1 MADAYG
7 YIYLV
12 WGRYSMG
19 RYRQIEEIVKLMNT
33 PEAIRNTSIIA
44 HVDHG
49 KTTLSD
55 SLLAA
60 AGIISEQTAGQRL
73 FLDSWELEQKRQMTV
88 FASNISLAHTYEGKD
103 YLINLIDTPGH
114 IDFSGAVTRSLRA
127 VDGALVVVDAVEG
140 PMTQTETVLM
150 QALRERVQPI
160 LFINKVDRLIKEL
173 KLTSEEIQRKFAKII
188 VRINSLIEKYAP
200 PEHKKDWQVTVEDG
214 RVAFGSALHKWG
226 LNLPHM
232 KTKNVSF
239 KDIVDAYTGEPDE
252 IGRKVDALS
261 KKAPLYEPILDMFCE
276 HLPNPFQAQPY
287 RQSQIWPG
295 DSSSSIG
302 KGMGKVDPG
311 GPLLMCITT
320 IEVDPHSGVVAIGR
334 VFSGTVEKGK
344 TVQLVASHQK
354 GAIQQV
360 YMSMATDRV
369 IVEKIPAGN
378 IAALSGLPSI
388 HVGETVAEGGVE
400 TQPFEGLKY
409 VSDPVVTVAVEP
421 EDVKDLPLFDKV
433 MHKLTLEDPN
443 LHFKINKESGEF
455 LLSGMGELHLEVTAY
470 RMQEAALKV
479 KISKPIVI
487 YRETITQDYQGP
499 PIMGKS
505 PNKHNRLWVTLETL
519 PDEII
524 EAIKAGKISEMQT
537 RDERQKILAKQFGW
551 KTDDA
556 RHVIAIEGT
565 NILVNKIKGRQYVE
579 EVLDHV
585 KSGFREAVYTS
596 VLAKEPAYG
605 LKVNLEDIMIH
616 DDPVHR
622 GPAQIL
628 PMTWRPI
635 WCSFLLSNPKLLEP
649 IISFECKVPNQFVSS
664 VIAIVQKRRG
674 KILDMVTEEDMVI
687 VKAEMPV
694 AESFGLADEL
704 RSSTQG
710 RAFWATQFSR
720 WAPVPESMQADIIR
734 QIRERRGL
742 SATPPR
748 AEEFYEEA

>member
-1 MADAYG
+1 
-7 YIYLV
+7 
-12 WGRYSMG
+12 MG
-19 RYRQIEEIVKLMNT
+19 RYRQIEDIVKLMNN
-33 PEAIRNTSIIA
+33 PEIIRNTSIIA

-60 AGIISEQTAGQRL
+60 AGIISEQRAGQQL
-73 FLDSWELEQKRQMTV
+73 YLDSWELEQKRQMTV
-88 FASNISLAHTYEGKD
+88 FASNISMVHTYNGKEH
-103 YLINLIDTPGH
+103 LINLIDTPGH

-150 QALRERVQPI
+150 QALRERVKPI
-160 LFINKVDRLIKEL
+160 LFINKVDRLIKEI
-173 KLTSEEIQRKFAKII
+173 KLTPEEIQRKFAKII
-188 VRINSLIEKYAP
+188 LRINNLIEKYAP
-200 PEHKKDWQVTVEDG
+200 PEHKKDWQVKVEDG

-232 KTKNVSF
+232 KAKGITF
-239 KDIVDAYTGEPDE
+239 QEIIDAYAGETDE
-252 IGRKVDALS
+252 ITKKVDVLS

-276 HLPNPFQAQPY
+276 HLPNPLDAQPY
-287 RQSQIWPG
+287 RQTQIWPG
-295 DSSSSIG
+295 DVNSPVG
-302 KGMGKVDPG
+302 KAMAKVDPN

-320 IEVDPHSGVVAIGR
+320 IEVDPHSGVIAIGR
-334 VFSGTVEKGK
+334 VFSGTVKKGK
-344 TVQLVASHQK
+344 TVSLVNSRQK
-354 GAIQQV
+354 GTIQQV
-360 YMSMATDRV
+360 YMSMAADRV
-369 IVEKIPAGN
+369 IVDEIPAGN

-388 HVGETVAEGGVE
+388 HVGETVAEEGVA

-433 MHKLTLEDPN
+433 IHKLTLEDPN
-443 LHFKINKESGEF
+443 LHFIINKESGEY

-470 RMQEAALKV
+470 RMQEAGLKV

-487 YRETITQDYQGP
+487 YRETISHDYKGP

-505 PNKHNRLWVTLETL
+505 PNKHNRLWVTIEKL
-519 PDEII
+519 PEEVI
-524 EAIKAGKISEMQT
+524 EAIRTGKINEMQT
-537 RDERQKILAKQFGW
+537 RDERQKILKQFGW
-551 KTDDA
+551 STDDA
-556 RHVIAIEGT
+556 RNVIAIEGT
-565 NILVNKIKGRQYVE
+565 NILVNRIKGRQYVE
-579 EVLDHV
+579 EIIDHV

-605 LKVNLEDIMIH
+605 LKVNLEDILVH
-616 DDPVHR
+616 EDPVHR

-635 WCSFLLSNPKLLEP
+635 WCCFLLSDPKLLEP
-649 IISFECKVPNQFVSS
+649 ILNFECKVPNQFVSN

-674 KILDMVTEEDMVI
+674 KILDMTNEEDMVI

-720 WAPVPESMQADIIR
+720 WAPVPESMQAEIIA
-734 QIRERRGL
+734 QIRKRRGL
-742 SATPPR
+742 SPTPPKP
-748 AEEFYEEA
+748 EEFYEEA

>member
-1 MADAYG
+1 MA
-7 YIYLV
+7 
-12 WGRYSMG
+12 RYK
-19 RYRQIEEIVKLMNT
+19 QIEEIVKLMDSR
-33 PEAIRNTSIIA
+33 EMIRNTSIIA

-60 AGIISEQTAGQRL
+60 AGIISEQTAGQKL

-88 FASNISLAHTYEGKD
+88 FASNISLAHNFKGKE

-160 LFINKVDRLIKEL
+160 LFINKVDRLIKEI
-173 KLTSEEIQRKFAKII
+173 KLTPEEIQRKFAKII
-188 VRINSLIEKYAP
+188 LRINNLIEKYAP
-200 PEHKKDWQVTVEDG
+200 PEHKKDWQVKVEDG

-232 KTKNVSF
+232 QAKGVTF
-239 KDIVDAYTGEPDE
+239 KDIIDAYTGEPEDVA
-252 IGRKVDALS
+252 RKVEALS
-261 KKAPLYEPILDMFCE
+261 KKAPLYEPILDMFIE
-276 HLPNPFQAQPY
+276 HLPNPLDAQPY

-295 DSSSSIG
+295 DLDSSVG
-302 KGMGKVDPG
+302 EGMAKVDPN
-311 GPLLMCITT
+311 GPLLMCIST
-320 IEVDPHSGVVAIGR
+320 IEVDPHSGVIAIGR
-334 VFSGTVEKGK
+334 VFSGMVEKGK
-344 TVQLVASHQK
+344 TVSLVTSHQK
-354 GAIQQV
+354 GTIQQV

-369 IVEKIPAGN
+369 IVDKIPAGN
-378 IAALSGLPSI
+378 IAAISGLPSV
-388 HVGETVAEGGVE
+388 HVGETVAEEGVE
-400 TQPFEGLKY
+400 THPFEGLKY
-409 VSDPVVTVAVEP
+409 VSEPVVTVAVEP

-433 MHKLTLEDPN
+433 MHKLTIEDPN

-455 LLSGMGELHLEVTAY
+455 LLSGMGELHLEITAY
-470 RMQEAALKV
+470 RMQEASLKV
-479 KISKPIVI
+479 RISKPIVI
-487 YRETITQDYQGP
+487 YRETITHDYKGP
-499 PIMGKS
+499 AIMGKS
-505 PNKHNRLWVTLETL
+505 PNKHNKLWITIEKL
-519 PDEII
+519 PEEVI
-524 EAIKAGKISEMQT
+524 EAIRSEKISEMQT
-537 RDERQKILAKQFGW
+537 RDERQKTLKQFGW
-551 KTDDA
+551 STDDA
-556 RHVIAIEGT
+556 RNVIAIEGT
-565 NILVNKIKGRQYVE
+565 NILVNRIKGRQYVE
-579 EVLDHV
+579 EILDHV

-605 LKVNLEDIMIH
+605 LKVNLEDITVH
-616 DDPVHR
+616 EDPVHR

-635 WCSFLLSNPKLLEP
+635 WCSFLLSDPKLMEP
-649 IISFECKVPNQFVSS
+649 IISFECKVPNEFVSN

-674 KILDMVTEEDMVI
+674 KILDMVNEEDMVI

-720 WAPVPESMQADIIR
+720 WAPLPESMQADVIS

-742 SATPPR
+742 SPTPPR
-748 AEEFYEEA
+748 PEEFYEEA

>member
-1 MADAYG
+1 
-7 YIYLV
+7 
-12 WGRYSMG
+12 MG
-19 RYRQIEEIVKLMNT
+19 RYKQIEEIVKLMNNQ
-33 PEAIRNTSIIA
+33 ELIRNTSIIA

-60 AGIISEQTAGQRL
+60 AGIISEQVAGQKL

-88 FASNISLAHTYEGKD
+88 FASNISMTHTYNGKEH
-103 YLINLIDTPGH
+103 LINLIDTPGH

-150 QALRERVQPI
+150 QALRERVRPI

-173 KLTSEEIQRKFAKII
+173 KLTPEEIQRKFAKII
-188 VRINSLIEKYAP
+188 IRINSLIEKYAP
-200 PEHKKDWQVTVEDG
+200 PEHKKDWQVSVEDG

-232 KTKNVSF
+232 KAKDVTF
-239 KDIVDAYTGEPDE
+239 KEIIDAYVGEHE
-252 IGRKVDALS
+252 EVGRKVDALS
-261 KKAPLYEPILDMFCE
+261 RKAPLYEPILDMFCE
-276 HLPNPFQAQPY
+276 HLPNPLEAQPY

-295 DSSSSIG
+295 DLNSSVG
-302 KGMGKVDPG
+302 KAMAKVDPN

-334 VFSGTVEKGK
+334 VFSGIVEKGK
-344 TVQLVASHQK
+344 TVSLIASRQK

-360 YMSMATDRV
+360 YMSMAADRV
-369 IVEKIPAGN
+369 IVDKIPAGN
-378 IAALSGLPSI
+378 IAALSGLPSV
-388 HVGETVAEGGVE
+388 HVGETVAEEGVE

-421 EDVKDLPLFDKV
+421 EDIKDLPLFDKV
-433 MHKLTLEDPN
+433 IHKLTLEDPN
-443 LHFKINKESGEF
+443 LHFEINKESGEY

-470 RMQEAALKV
+470 RMQEARLKV
-479 KISKPIVI
+479 KISEPIVI
-487 YRETITQDYQGP
+487 YRETISHDYQGP
-499 PIMGKS
+499 SIMGKS
-505 PNKHNRLWVTLETL
+505 PNKHSRLWVTIEKLS
-519 PDEII
+519 DEVI

-537 RDERQKILAKQFGW
+537 RDARQMILRKQFGW
-551 KTDDA
+551 ATEDA
-556 RHVIAIEGT
+556 RNVIAIEGT
-565 NILVNKIKGRQYVE
+565 NILVNRIKGRQYVE
-579 EVLDHV
+579 EIIDHV
-585 KSGFREAVYTS
+585 KSGFREAVHTS

-605 LKVNLEDIMIH
+605 LKVNLEDIMVH
-616 DDPVHR
+616 EDPVHR

-635 WCSFLLSNPKLLEP
+635 WCSFLLSDPKLLEP
-649 IISFECKVPNQFVSS
+649 ILNFECKVPNDFVSS

-674 KILDMVTEEDMVI
+674 KILDMVNEEDMVV

-720 WAPVPESMQADIIR
+720 WAPVPESMQADIIK

-742 SATPPR
+742 SPTPPK

>member
-1 MADAYG
+1 
-7 YIYLV
+7 
-12 WGRYSMG
+12 MG
-19 RYRQIEEIVKLMNT
+19 RYRQIEEIVKLMNN
-33 PEAIRNTSIIA
+33 PEVIRNTSIIA

-60 AGIISEQTAGQRL
+60 AGIISEQTAGQKL

-88 FASNISLAHTYEGKD
+88 FASNISMVHNYKGKE

-150 QALRERVQPI
+150 QALRERVKPI
-160 LFINKVDRLIKEL
+160 LFINKVDRLIKEI
-173 KLTSEEIQRKFAKII
+173 KLTPEEIQRKFAKII

-200 PEHKKDWQVTVEDG
+200 PEHKKDWQVKVEDG

-226 LNLPHM
+226 FNLPHM
-232 KTKNVSF
+232 KAKGITFQEIIN
-239 KDIVDAYTGEPDE
+239 AYSGEPEE
-252 IGRKVDALS
+252 IAKKVEVLS

-276 HLPNPFQAQPY
+276 HLPNPLEAQPY
-287 RQSQIWPG
+287 RQTQIWPG
-295 DSSSSIG
+295 DINSPVG
-302 KGMGKVDPG
+302 KAMAKVDPN

-344 TVQLVASHQK
+344 VVRLINSRQK
-354 GAIQQV
+354 GIIQQV
-360 YMSMATDRV
+360 YMSMAADRV
-369 IVEKIPAGN
+369 IVDKIPAGN

-388 HVGETVAEGGVE
+388 HVGETVAEEGVE

-421 EDVKDLPLFDKV
+421 ADIKDLPLFDKV
-433 MHKLTLEDPN
+433 IHKLTLEDPN
-443 LHFKINKESGEF
+443 LHFTINKESGEY

-470 RMQEAALKV
+470 RMQEAGLKV

-487 YRETITQDYQGP
+487 YRETISRDYKGP

-505 PNKHNRLWVTLETL
+505 PNKHNRLWVTIEKLSE
-519 PDEII
+519 DVI
-524 EAIKAGKISEMQT
+524 EAIRTGKISEMQT
-537 RDERQKILAKQFGW
+537 RDERQKILTKEFGW
-551 KTDDA
+551 STDDA
-556 RHVIAIEGT
+556 RNVIAIEGT
-565 NILVNKIKGRQYVE
+565 NVLVNRIKGRQYVE
-579 EVLDHV
+579 EVIDHV
-585 KSGFREAVYTS
+585 KSGFREAVHTC

-616 DDPVHR
+616 EDPVHR

-635 WCSFLLSNPKLLEP
+635 WCAFLLSDPKLLEP
-649 IISFECKVPNQFVSS
+649 LLNFECKVPNEFVSS

-674 KILDMVTEEDMVI
+674 RIVDMVNEEDMVI

-720 WAPVPESMQADIIR
+720 WAPVPESMQAEIIR

-742 SATPPR
+742 SPTPPK